1 MKVELLV
8 VPDCPNQTAAEGLL
22 RQALTDVGQRDLP
35 ATTTLVDSHE
45 DARERG
51 FVGSPAFVIDG
62 RDPFAGPDA
71 QPALA
76 CRMSRGM
83 AGTPDL
89 ADLSRVLRDAGA
101 AERR

>member
-22 RQALTDVGQRDLP
+22 RQALIDVGQRDLP
-35 ATTTLVDSHE
+35 ATTTLV

-76 CRMSRGM
+76 CRMYPTSRGM